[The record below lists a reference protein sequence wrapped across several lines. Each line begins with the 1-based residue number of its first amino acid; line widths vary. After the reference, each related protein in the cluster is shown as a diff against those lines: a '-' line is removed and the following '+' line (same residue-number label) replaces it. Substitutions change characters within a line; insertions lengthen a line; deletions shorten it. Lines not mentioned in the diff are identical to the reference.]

1 MRLYGA
7 TTLTLL
13 DLSDLTMTSSVS
25 ASDSASPYDASTDGS
40 CDSSD
45 VLLDASSK
53 PDSKIAL

>member
-13 DLSDLTMTSSVS
+13 DLVDLTTTSSVS
-25 ASDSASPYDASTDGS
+25 ASDSTNAYDASTDGS
-40 CDSSD
+40 RDSSD